1 MKYKDAIDQ
10 LNQELA
16 KHVENSGFNN
26 SQTGLNSR
34 SPGVQML
41 NQKHADKAKV
51 ASRTAFNQ
59 AHSKPAAGNQLK
71 PLGHIPT
78 LKQLEAQAQASALK
92 PKK

>member
-1 MKYKDAIDQ
+1 MKYQDAIDQ

-26 SQTGLNSR
+26 SQTGLNPK

-41 NQKHADKAKV
+41 NQKHAEKAKV
-51 ASRTAFNQ
+51 TSRTAFNQ
-59 AHSKPAAGNQLK
+59 AHSKPATGNQLK
-71 PLGHIPT
+71 PVPHAPS
-78 LKQLEAQAQASALK
+78 LKQLTAAL